1 MLSLSRPPVS
11 VRPVVVSK
19 RPRRLRTKADMGL
32 FGTMCGAVAVYS
44 SIMWYD
50 ARLKRT
56 RAEGKPMWPWEEK

>member
-1 MLSLSRPPVS
+1 MISIGRPPVS
-11 VRPVVVSK
+11 IRPVVASK
-19 RPRRLRTKADMGL
+19 RPRRLRTKAAMGL